1 MASSV
6 NNPVNDTLPQRP
18 RYLSLRWRLIFLLLA
33 HFVLA
38 TPGLWVPYYNI
49 DELTNSIY
57 AKFILDGTLSLR
69 DFVGSTYLLTHYLYA
84 LTGSLFGFD
93 SLAPLHMT
101 HTLWKG
107 FTIVALFWAGRE
119 LADEKAGWWS
129 AVFYTFGSLCFL
141 SKDFH
146 TPSAESFSLLPAAL
160 CAGFFFRALNR
171 GCLFSLFGSGALAGT
186 AALFKA
192 PMGVLIVALLLT
204 ILVRRQA
211 IWENALVCAAG
222 FVVFLFLQAAF
233 VLPLGEG
240 FAVLWNKIGET
251 HSVYIQSYDGISLLY
266 WLFKF
271 FIRTGIVAM
280 GLFTVTLFAIQSG
293 RVLFRMR
300 KKTRVYWQKIFF
312 LCVLGIMLWYVVSL
326 GKRVFFHYYVFMLV
340 PLCLMA
346 GAGVKMFDSR
356 LIAYLKHKSP
366 ESTPFFFMR
375 FVREHV
381 WIFLLLPTIGFSI
394 EGAFNYSTLP
404 PDVSSGIQYIRSRTS
419 EADKIYVWGNA
430 PQLYFFGDRQPAT
443 VYFWSDTLAGTS
455 PGSPAM
461 EYVRATGKK
470 LTLSEKLIKDFQAR
484 VFQEK
489 NVTNLFEENRL
500 YDIRESE
507 LFTLEELVQKIDQP
521 YWRKVF
527 RDFFA
532 NPPELFIDTA
542 PTNLRGFGHYPIQRY
557 ELLKR
562 FVLDN
567 YRVEA
572 VVDRMI
578 FYRLNRSS

>member
-1 MASSV
+1 MAGSV
-6 NNPVNDTLPQRP
+6 NSPVNDSPPQRP
-18 RYLSLRWRLIFLLLA
+18 HHLSLRRRFVFLLLA
-33 HFVLA
+33 HFTLA
-38 TPGLWVPYYNI
+38 LPGLWVPYYNI
-49 DELTNSIY
+49 DELSNAIY

-69 DFVGSTYLLTHYLYA
+69 DFVGNTYLLTHYLYA
-84 LTGSLFGFD
+84 LLGYFFGFD
-93 SLAPLHMT
+93 SLAPVHMT
-101 HTLWKG
+101 HALWKA
-107 FTIVALFWAGRE
+107 FTILALFWAGRE
-119 LADEKAGWWS
+119 LADEKVGWWS
-129 AVFYTFGSLCFL
+129 AVFYTFGSLCFM

-171 GCLFSLFGSGALAGT
+171 SCFFSMLAAGALAGV

-204 ILVRRQA
+204 ILVRRQSV
-211 IWENALVCAAG
+211 WKNAFVCLLA
-222 FVVFLFLQAAF
+222 FVGVLFLQAAF
-233 VLPLGEG
+233 VSPFGEG
-240 FAVLWNKIGET
+240 FAVFWAKVSET
-251 HSVYIQSYDGISLLY
+251 HDVYIQSYDGLSLLY
-266 WLFKF
+266 WLLKF

-312 LCVLGIMLWYVVSL
+312 LCVLLVMLWYVVSL

-346 GAGVKMFDSR
+346 GAGIKIFDSR
-356 LIAYLKHKSP
+356 LIAFLKHKSP
-366 ESTPFFFMR
+366 ESTPFFFTR
-375 FVREHV
+375 FVREHI
-381 WIFLLLPTIGFSI
+381 WIFLFLPTIAFSI
-394 EGAFNYSTLP
+394 EGAFNYTTLP
-404 PDVSSGIQYIRSRTS
+404 LDVSSGIQYIRSQTS
-419 EADKIYVWGNA
+419 DADRIYVWGNI

-489 NVTNLFEENRL
+489 DITSLFEESQL
-500 YDIRESE
+500 YGIQESE

-532 NPPELFIDTA
+532 NPPELFIDTS
-542 PTNLRGFGHYPIQRY
+542 PTNYRGFGHYPIQRY

-562 FVLDN
+562 FVQDN

-572 VVDRMI
+572 VVDRMV
-578 FYRLNRSS
+578 FYRLNRS